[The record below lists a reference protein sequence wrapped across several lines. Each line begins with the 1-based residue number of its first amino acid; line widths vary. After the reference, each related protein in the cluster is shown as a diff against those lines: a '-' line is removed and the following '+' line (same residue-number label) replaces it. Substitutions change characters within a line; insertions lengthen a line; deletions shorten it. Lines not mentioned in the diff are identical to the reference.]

1 MNNIPRPLRIK
12 TDKVKKSVSEKV
24 IFAVVFVI
32 FVIYALAILY
42 PLGYLL
48 FVSMF
53 MDAENYINMVANIG
67 GVSFAPHFE
76 NYANALQIAVLDST
90 GGQVYLPTM
99 FLNSIWYCF
108 FSILGGVMMSCFTGY
123 VVSKYKF
130 RGRNFIYAVAIFCMT
145 IPIVGTGGAAFKLIY
160 DMGIYNTPFYIIITS
175 LGGFGFNF
183 LIMHAF
189 FKNVSWSYVEAVLI
203 DGGGHFSAFFKVML
217 PQAKPSVITLCIL
230 AFIGCWND
238 YSTPLLYLPD
248 YPTVASGV
256 YQIQI
261 SAERSGEMPLVFAGL
276 ALSIIPVIVLFAL
289 CSDKIMKNL
298 SIGGLKG

>member
-1 MNNIPRPLRIK
+1 MRRVPNVLRIK
-12 TDKVKKSVSEKV
+12 PDKVKKSFSERIV
-24 IFAVVFVI
+24 FAVVFI
-32 FVIYALAILY
+32 LFTIYAAAIIY
-42 PLGYLL
+42 PLGYLI

-53 MDAENYINMVANIG
+53 LDLEGYFIMTSNLG
-67 GVSFAPHFE
+67 TPTFAPHFE
-76 NYANALQIAVLDST
+76 NYINALKITVLDSV
-90 GGQVYLPTM
+90 GNEIYLPSM
-99 FLNSIWYCF
+99 FFNSLWYCF
-108 FSILGGVMMSCFTGY
+108 FSIFGGLLMSSFTGY
-123 VVSKYKF
+123 VISKYQFK
-130 RGRNFIYAVAIFCMT
+130 GRNFIYATAIFCMT

-160 DMGIYNTPFYIIITS
+160 DLHLYNSPLYIVVTC

-203 DGGGHFSAFFKVML
+203 DGGGHFTAFFKVML
-217 PQAKPSVITLCIL
+217 PQAKPSLITLGIL

-256 YQIQI
+256 YMIQV
-261 SAERSGEMPLVFAGL
+261 SAERTGEVPLVFAGL
-276 ALSIIPVIVLFAL
+276 ALSIIPVIILFAL

>member
-1 MNNIPRPLRIK
+1 MRRVPNVLRIK
-12 TDKVKKSVSEKV
+12 PDKVKKSFSERIV
-24 IFAVVFVI
+24 FAIVFVL
-32 FVIYALAILY
+32 FTIYAVSIIY
-42 PLGYLL
+42 PLGYLI

-53 MDAENYINMVANIG
+53 LDLEGYFIMTSNLG
-67 GVSFAPHFE
+67 TPTFAPHFE
-76 NYANALQIAVLDST
+76 NYINALNITVLDSV
-90 GGQVYLPTM
+90 GNEIYLPSM
-99 FLNSIWYCF
+99 FFNSIWYCF
-108 FSILGGVMMSCFTGY
+108 FSIAGGLMMSSFTGY
-123 VVSKYKF
+123 VISKYQFK
-130 RGRNFIYAVAIFCMT
+130 GRNFIYATAIFCMT

-160 DMGIYNTPFYIIITS
+160 DLGLYNSPLYIVVTC

-203 DGGGHFSAFFKVML
+203 DGGGHFTAFFKVML
-217 PQAKPSVITLCIL
+217 PQAKPSLITLGIL

-256 YQIQI
+256 YMIQV
-261 SAERSGEMPLVFAGL
+261 SAERTGEVPLVFAGL
-276 ALSIIPVIVLFAL
+276 ALSIIPVLILFAL
-289 CSDKIMKNL
+289 ASDKIMKNL